1 MTDSDTTTP
10 TSFTLTRTLRAP
22 RALVWRAWTDPALT
36 ARWWHPAEVEVE
48 PDSVAID
55 LREGGQYAYTM
66 TVDGR
71 RWPTAGTY
79 LEIREPE
86 MLRFTWRGP
95 EDADEI
101 APLVT
106 VQLEEAGAD
115 RTLMVFTLERRV
127 PAEPGEDEDVQDGW
141 RSALDEVLVPLLGE
155 LSGDTGRG
163 RPRIVLE
170 QLVSA
175 DGFAAEPDGGMRFVE
190 AVSFEDLDRTD
201 EHQMEFVATVDAI
214 VLGRVTYEMFSSYWP
229 TADPEHDR
237 LAGPINALP
246 KLVLSETLETAP
258 WGEDEAQIVRG
269 GVGGLREAIARYS
282 TVVVWGSLMLSRALL
297 AEELVDTIR
306 LRTVPTFVGEGLG
319 FTPPTRE
326 PLVGR
331 LGEQWRYSSGHVTTE
346 YHLRD

>member
-86 MLRFTWRGP
+86 LLRFTWRGP

-115 RTLMVFTLERRV
+115 RTRMVFTLERLV
-127 PAEPGEDEDVQDGW
+127 PAEPGEDEDVQYGW

-214 VLGRVTYEMFSSYWP
+214 VLGRVTYEMFS
-229 TADPEHDR
+229 
-237 LAGPINALP
+237 
-246 KLVLSETLETAP
+246 
-258 WGEDEAQIVRG
+258 
-269 GVGGLREAIARYS
+269 
-282 TVVVWGSLMLSRALL
+282 
-297 AEELVDTIR
+297 
-306 LRTVPTFVGEGLG
+306 
-319 FTPPTRE
+319 
-326 PLVGR
+326 
-331 LGEQWRYSSGHVTTE
+331 
-346 YHLRD
+346 